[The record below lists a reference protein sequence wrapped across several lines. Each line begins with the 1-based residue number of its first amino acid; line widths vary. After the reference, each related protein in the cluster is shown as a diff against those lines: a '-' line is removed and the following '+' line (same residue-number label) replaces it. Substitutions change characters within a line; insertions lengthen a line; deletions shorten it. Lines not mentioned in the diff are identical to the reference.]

1 MALLRAEAGNEG
13 DMKNFLL
20 AAHEQFAGA
29 DALVTISAPLPAPM
43 PRRAGKARG
52 QLLLTSAQRPVL
64 QSALGDWLPR
74 VAELKL
80 ARKVRW
86 SLDVDPMDLY

>member
-1 MALLRAEAGNEG
+1 
-13 DMKNFLL
+13 
-20 AAHEQFAGA
+20 
-29 DALVTISAPLPAPM
+29 M

-52 QLLLTSAQRPVL
+52 QLLLSSLQRGAL
-64 QSALGDWLPR
+64 QSALSDWLPS
-74 VAELKL
+74 VGELKL